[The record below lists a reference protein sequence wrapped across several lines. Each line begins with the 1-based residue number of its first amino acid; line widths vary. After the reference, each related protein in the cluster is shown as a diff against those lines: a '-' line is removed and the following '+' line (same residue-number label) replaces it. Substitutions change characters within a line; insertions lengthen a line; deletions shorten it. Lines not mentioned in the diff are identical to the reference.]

1 VSGERPRSP
10 APASNLHRALPG
22 ACGFGLRVPHYSA
35 FLESGV
41 AGADI
46 VEAVTENFLGRG
58 GRPRAVLERVR
69 RDVPVVLHGVSLSI
83 GGTTPLDQA
92 YLRGLRELCE
102 RIEPAVVS
110 DHLSFGT
117 FGRHYAHDLWPLPFT
132 EEALAHVVARVG
144 QVQDD
149 LGRRLALENVSTYL
163 ALASSEL
170 AEWEFLDE
178 VARRADCRILLD
190 VNNVHVNACNHGFS
204 AERYV
209 DGVSRERVVQFHL
222 AGHLD
227 MGSYLLDDHG
237 SAVSPAVWALYERA
251 VARFGPV
258 PTIVEWDED
267 VPALDVLVSE
277 ADKARR
283 AQARLLSSAEPLA
296 AIG

>member
-1 VSGERPRSP
+1 VSGTRSHAP
-10 APASNLHRALPG
+10 PPASSLHRALSG

-35 FLESGV
+35 FLEAGV

-58 GRPRAVLERVR
+58 GRPSAVLERVR

-83 GGTTPLDQA
+83 GGTTPLNQA
-92 YLRGLRELCE
+92 YLRALRELCE

-110 DHLSFGT
+110 DHLCFGT
-117 FGRHYAHDLWPLPFT
+117 FGEHYAHDLWPLPFT
-132 EEALAHVVARVG
+132 EETLAHVVARVSH
-144 QVQDD
+144 VQEY
-149 LGRRLALENVSTYL
+149 LGRRLALENISTYV
-163 ALASSEL
+163 ALAPSEL

-190 VNNVHVNACNHGFS
+190 INNVYVNARNHGFS

-209 DGVSRERVVQFHL
+209 DGVSRERVAMFHL

-237 SAVSPAVWALYERA
+237 SAVSSAVWALYERA

-267 VPALDVLVSE
+267 VPALDVLVGE

-283 AQARLLSSAEPLA
+283 AQARLLASPEPLVA
-296 AIG
+296 VG